1 MEYFIIF
8 ENNTFIIAKDKQ
20 EMLLLK
26 DMYERENIK
35 IRIERFEELCKKAFK
50 EENQKK

>member
-1 MEYFIIF
+1 MQYLIIF
-8 ENNTFIIAKDKQ
+8 ENKNFIISKDKQ

-35 IRIERFEELCKKAFK
+35 IRIESLEEIYKKAI
-50 EENQKK
+50 KKAIKK